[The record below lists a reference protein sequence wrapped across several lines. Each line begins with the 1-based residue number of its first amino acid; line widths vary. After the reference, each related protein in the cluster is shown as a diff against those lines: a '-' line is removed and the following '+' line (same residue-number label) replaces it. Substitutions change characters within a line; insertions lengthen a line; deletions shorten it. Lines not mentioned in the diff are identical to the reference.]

1 MTLCFEL
8 QQSHEMDYVLRDEVY
23 TRYLANTYFARKRS
37 DVGCLYQIDTEYIQG
52 KLCSAVQIC
61 NLRRKMGVFK
71 TRTVNTRYT
80 NRFLPIT
87 PPL

>member
-37 DVGCLYQIDTEYIQG
+37 DVGCLYQIDTVYTR
-52 KLCSAVQIC
+52 LRFVVQC
-61 NLRRKMGVFK
+61 
-71 TRTVNTRYT
+71 RYAT
-80 NRFLPIT
+80 CAEKWACLKHER
-87 PPL
+87 